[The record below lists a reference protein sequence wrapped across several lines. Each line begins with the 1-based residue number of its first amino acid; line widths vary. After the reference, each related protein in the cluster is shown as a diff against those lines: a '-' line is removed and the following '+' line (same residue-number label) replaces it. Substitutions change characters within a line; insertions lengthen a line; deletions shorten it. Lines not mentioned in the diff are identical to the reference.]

1 MATAERVA
9 DLRVEIAER
18 PKTAL
23 FGLFVVGLCVDLL
36 LKVLGIEVAVGSV
49 TLFGGALAASRLITL
64 VWNGVVVGLGIGLAG
79 IGLSMTYSI
88 LSFANFAHGDYITTG
103 AFAGWAVAWLLAGL
117 GSGLLDGNVLYL
129 GTLGFG
135 PEGPSAAEL
144 SVNALGNPLAVL
156 AGLVVA
162 VLATIALSLVL
173 DRVVFRPMRDQ
184 SGIAVLIASIGVA
197 LALRYLIVFFFGPTN
212 RGLTA
217 GGAKLVLAG
226 VNGKLAL
233 ATERST
239 VVLAANGNVPS
250 DATYVE
256 LPWLDFGSYTAEILS
271 VTSAEATLVVT
282 SLALMVALH
291 LALQRTKLGKAM
303 RAMADNEDLARVT
316 GIPTERVVRATWM
329 IGGGLA
335 GAAGYLMALERG
347 TLSYNLGWVL
357 LLLIF
362 AAVILGGIGSIY
374 GAMVGGL
381 LIGLTQSV
389 SLVWIPSSFSTA
401 AAFAIMILVLVIRPD
416 GLFGGVTTA

>member
-1 MATAERVA
+1 
-9 DLRVEIAER
+9 
-18 PKTAL
+18 
-23 FGLFVVGLCVDLL
+23 
-36 LKVLGIEVAVGSV
+36 
-49 TLFGGALAASRLITL
+49 
-64 VWNGVVVGLGIGLAG
+64 
-79 IGLSMTYSI
+79 
-88 LSFANFAHGDYITTG
+88 
-103 AFAGWAVAWLLAGL
+103 
-117 GSGLLDGNVLYL
+117 
-129 GTLGFG
+129 
-135 PEGPSAAEL
+135 
-144 SVNALGNPLAVL
+144 
-156 AGLVVA
+156 
-162 VLATIALSLVL
+162 
-173 DRVVFRPMRDQ
+173 MRDQ